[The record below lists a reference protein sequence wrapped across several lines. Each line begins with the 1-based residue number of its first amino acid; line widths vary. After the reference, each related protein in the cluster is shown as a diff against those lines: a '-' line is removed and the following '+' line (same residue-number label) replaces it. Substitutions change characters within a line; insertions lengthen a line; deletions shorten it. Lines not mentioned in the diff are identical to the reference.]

1 MKTNFMV
8 MNMPEDIQIAVLV
21 DDEGLIESKT
31 LLVMRNEAW
40 RIVAGLGFF
49 EEEEVMR
56 GKKIINGEKILRSAT
71 SL

>member
-49 EEEEVMR
+49 EEEEVSR
-56 GKKIINGEKILRSAT
+56 
-71 SL
+71 

>member
-21 DDEGLIESKT
+21 DEEGLIESKT

-40 RIVAGLGFF
+40 RFVAGLGFF
-49 EEEEVMR
+49 EEDEVMR
-56 GKKIINGEKILRSAT
+56 
-71 SL
+71 

>member
-8 MNMPEDIQIAVLV
+8 MSMPEDIQIAVLV

-40 RIVAGLGFF
+40 RYVAYLGFF
-49 EEEEVMR
+49 EEDEVMW
-56 GKKIINGEKILRSAT
+56 
-71 SL
+71 